1 MTSTWAKITTN
12 AGKFWDGFGDV
23 FDPVS
28 DAIDTA
34 VDIVTAPKDLFQD
47 SEGNYLGIKGLNTKN
62 IKKTAAERQKKKNE
76 NRSGGSGNPFDNK
89 PGTVAAAT
97 AESFIDMDEIIA
109 NTVGSVDPRVEVSN
123 RIPGAGLLELAGV
136 DLMDNSKKLYDI
148 ARGVSPN
155 EIAGKIATRDVGPN
169 IFIDDQNPAVFAQQP
184 RVGPVSASNF
194 GNSSYIGLS
203 DKGKRLFS
211 SGIEQDKAGSEKF
224 VDELIKRNK

>member
-1 MTSTWAKITTN
+1 MASTWAKITTN
-12 AGKFWDGFGDV
+12 AGKFWDGLGDV

-47 SEGNYLGIKGLNTKN
+47 SEGNYLGIEGLNTEN
-62 IKKTAAERQKKKNE
+62 IKKTAAQRQKRKNE
-76 NRSGGSGNPFDNK
+76 QSAGGSSNPFDNR
-89 PGTVAAAT
+89 PGTDALAT

-109 NTVGSVDPRVEVSN
+109 STVGSVDPSVEVSN
-123 RIPGAGLLELAGV
+123 RIPGAGLLELAGI

-169 IFIDDQNPAVFAQQP
+169 IFIDDQNSAVFAQQP

-194 GNSSYIGLS
+194 GKSSFIGLS

-211 SGIEQDKAGSEKF
+211 TGIKQDKASSEKF